1 MWFWLAFG
9 SAVLGAVDVILNKQS
24 LNKVS
29 AAVLTWCLFTL
40 TIPPIGY
47 IALKNGIPSLSQI
60 FFVGVIG
67 SALTFVFAKTITN
80 ATLKENLLSKVFPLT
95 AFSGLFT
102 YIFGLILLSETIR
115 IVPVLGLISVLFG
128 SYILNADQAKED
140 FLKPFKL
147 LFANRA
153 SILFLFAIMLSSLTS
168 VFDKIGINNTIPT
181 NPAFTLLIEN
191 IIMSV
196 MLTLYL
202 LKKEQAT
209 WVRELKNNFKILFLN
224 SVVYLVVSL
233 LVFYAFSGGPVALV
247 LGIKRLQIFFILLL
261 GYLFFKDKPTK
272 HAWIATA
279 IMILGVLMIKLG

>member
-9 SAVLGAVDVILNKQS
+9 SAVLGAVDVILNKQC

-29 AAVLTWCLFTL
+29 AAVLTWALFTL
-40 TIPPIGY
+40 SIPPLAY
-47 IALKNGIPSLSQI
+47 LALKDGMPSLNQI
-60 FFVGVIG
+60 FFLGVVG
-67 SALTFVFAKTITN
+67 SSLTFVFSKTITN
-80 ATLKENLLSKVFPLT
+80 ATLKQNLLSKVFPLT

-102 YIFGLILLSETIR
+102 YVFGLILLSESLRLI
-115 IVPVLGLISVLFG
+115 PVLGLVSIILG

-147 LFANRA
+147 LFSNKA
-153 SILFLFAIMLSSLTS
+153 SVLFLFAIMLNSITS
-168 VFDKIGINNTIPT
+168 VFDKIGITNTSPT
-181 NPAFTLLIEN
+181 NPAFTLLIES
-191 IIMSV
+191 IIMAT

-202 LKKEQAT
+202 LNKEYDT
-209 WVRELKNNFKILFLN
+209 WIKELKNNFGILLLN
-224 SVVYLVVSL
+224 GAVYLIVSL
-233 LVFYAFSGGPVALV
+233 LVFSAFVGGPVALV

-279 IMILGVLMIKLG
+279 IMILGVLMIRLG